1 MTSGETHTGWKAIAK
16 RLGVRDIDTAKRRVK
31 RFKIPVVKMGNAV
44 ALDEAVYRTWYANF
58 AKITQENDV
67 FQSPIKNTQK
77 TPKLP
82 PKLRDRMNIERFDK

>member
-1 MTSGETHTGWKAIAK
+1 MIDGVTHTGWKAIAK

-58 AKITQENDV
+58 AKITQENNAL
-67 FQSPIKNTQK
+67 QNPTKSPTKIPQTPAK
-77 TPKLP
+77 TT
-82 PKLRDRMNIERFDK
+82 